1 MHEIDVAAKL
11 YELNLKLEGCQSKL
25 KALIKNREHIEELN
39 EKFGYVEGDL
49 TKELD
54 NMLIKMNV
62 LLSDNNNARLTQSLY
77 RSMKSKCKS
86 PKYEVAIH
94 SLEQGKERAQ
104 VKYNSNEDEIDEI
117 KMEISSLENQ
127 IANLRN
133 LQNE

>member
-1 MHEIDVAAKL
+1 MNEIDVAAKL

-25 KALIKNREHIEELN
+25 KALKKNREHIEELN

-94 SLEQGKERAQ
+94 SLEQGKERVQ